1 MPNFLSFFCSSGAN
15 YGHKRHPRHW
25 PERGKEPK
33 SKQMQTQTKPNPKP
47 KTEMNIFSFFL
58 ACSFLN
64 LNLSFHKRRAQLL
77 VLERDGG
84 RGVLLQPRRLT
95 TAELV
100 RRRLQEERDDRG
112 VFADR
117 AGPPPRILDCARASE
132 RVRPGH
138 GRWRVDGFNRGF
150 RVGQTTPS
158 ASTPW
163 WVAGCALDTK
173 TVIC

>member
-1 MPNFLSFFCSSGAN
+1 
-15 YGHKRHPRHW
+15 
-25 PERGKEPK
+25 
-33 SKQMQTQTKPNPKP
+33 
-47 KTEMNIFSFFL
+47 MNIFSFVL
-58 ACSFLN
+58 ACSLLN

-112 VFADR
+112 VFTDR

-173 TVIC
+173 TVICWRWRRWAPCHDSRALLRLRVGLLQNSTCLKVKYFFYSL

>member
-1 MPNFLSFFCSSGAN
+1 
-15 YGHKRHPRHW
+15 
-25 PERGKEPK
+25 
-33 SKQMQTQTKPNPKP
+33 
-47 KTEMNIFSFFL
+47 MNIFSFVL
-58 ACSFLN
+58 ACSLLN

-112 VFADR
+112 VFTDR

>member
-1 MPNFLSFFCSSGAN
+1 VLPITVTTGTHTT
-15 YGHKRHPRHW
+15 G
-25 PERGKEPK
+25 ERGKEPK
-33 SKQMQTQTKPNPKP
+33 SKQTQPKPNPKP

-150 RVGQTTPS
+150 RVGQTRPSARWPS
-158 ASTPW
+158 ASTM
-163 WVAGCALDTK
+163 AGCAVRVLDTK